1 MKLTEAALAAIN
13 NKKTRLKLAIAMD
26 LTEGSVIRLIKKNSE
41 NLTKAAAMEV
51 IKEETGLSEEEILT
65 SEIISEINVNEG

>member
-1 MKLTEAALAAIN
+1 MKLTETALAAIN
-13 NKKTRLKLAIAMD
+13 NKKTRLQLAIAMD

-65 SEIISEINVNEG
+65 SETISELNVNEG